1 MSSSLAAWGVAWV
14 VVALTST
21 IHPSG
26 LVDGAGKAGGGPRL
40 RPVGKEGEGGWGG
53 VRGTGGPGV
62 GSYSLAVG
70 GWQRQWL
77 PLPLPHV
84 RLDWLMGRERLKA
97 GRGHGLRARRVRVGG
112 ACSCCRGGTD

>member
-1 MSSSLAAWGVAWV
+1 V

-53 VRGTGGPGV
+53 VRGNG
-62 GSYSLAVG
+62 AVG
-70 GWQRQWL
+70 LGENE
-77 PLPLPHV
+77 
-84 RLDWLMGRERLKA
+84 G
-97 GRGHGLRARRVRVGG
+97 GGGGGG
-112 ACSCCRGGTD
+112 ARTLYGGNGRWYGRCRGAEAARV

>member
-1 MSSSLAAWGVAWV
+1 V

-53 VRGTGGPGV
+53 VRGNGAVGLGKNEGGRGGAHGRCRGETGVGTGGAGVRRQPGSE
-62 GSYSLAVG
+62 GGGGAAAV
-70 GWQRQWL
+70 
-77 PLPLPHV
+77 
-84 RLDWLMGRERLKA
+84 
-97 GRGHGLRARRVRVGG
+97 RARE
-112 ACSCCRGGTD
+112 